1 MSLLSELFG
10 FKQVAG
16 CFKLVGAVLFTLA
29 LVPVAAF
36 SSLLIGS
43 TLSALVASRNG
54 ERLGST
60 VDAAFMVAS
69 TTHIFR
75 ALLG

>member
-1 MSLLSELFG
+1 MSLLSKQIG

-36 SSLLIGS
+36 SILLIGS

-54 ERLGST
+54 ERLSST
-60 VDAAFMVAS
+60 VDAAFMLAS
-69 TTHIFR
+69 TTHILR